1 MEEMTGNPRV
11 FSSPSLVRKAPY
23 EHTTCWQNKKTQYH
37 GYTVTTWTVCRTR
50 MRSAERAAKLADFH
64 VTNAANLCHRVKGG
78 GVTCLNR
85 AMRQSRFPLS
95 ASFACG

>member
-37 GYTVTTWTVCRTR
+37 GYTVTTWTV
-50 MRSAERAAKLADFH
+50 
-64 VTNAANLCHRVKGG
+64 G
-78 GVTCLNR
+78 
-85 AMRQSRFPLS
+85 Q
-95 ASFACG
+95 FAGPG